1 MGENAGRSGNDGT
14 QMSFGAIPLVR
25 FRRLGRLRWYAAAA
39 LVGVALFLRFAL
51 KDTFAWRALLVLAG
65 AIVAYTTVFRLVRVR
80 LERSYG
86 RPLPFRMLE
95 RFTACRIAL
104 DLIILMLIIHFTG
117 GLENPFVI
125 LCLIPPVIA
134 SVLLT
139 PGSAY
144 LLGGLATLLLL
155 GMGVCEAAWP
165 SLHHPVSGYLTC
177 KHYSSPLFI
186 AGEVGALSIS
196 IFVAVYFISSIAKR
210 LHRRERQLLEARDSL
225 TARSEEIAKTN
236 QVLSA
241 LEEQKSRFL
250 SLAAHQLRG
259 PLAVVETCLA
269 TVCDGYAPDVRKQG
283 ELLGRARVRVRNML
297 DIVSDLLTL
306 ARTNDF
312 NRPSS
317 MTPVT
322 LDKVAEQVVNQNL
335 DFAASRQTSLVFSP
349 DAGGALVLGDERAL
363 ADAIGNLVSNA
374 VKYTDEGG
382 HVKVVTRLSGAEVVC
397 EVIDDGIGIPEKEKG
412 RLFEDFFRASNAR
425 ASENEGTGLGLSI
438 AREIV
443 RKCGGRLTIESLEHL
458 GTCAMM
464 SFPLLRR
471 EAKETELR

>member
-1 MGENAGRSGNDGT
+1 MGDKAGRSGNDGT
-14 QMSFGAIPLVR
+14 RMSFETSLLVR
-25 FRRLGRLRWYAAAA
+25 LRRLGRLRWYAAALLA
-39 LVGVALFLRFAL
+39 GVALFLRVVL
-51 KDTFAWRALLVLAG
+51 KDSFAWRALLVLAG
-65 AIVAYTTVFRLVRVR
+65 VMVAYTAVFRLLRVR
-80 LERSYG
+80 LERTQG
-86 RPLPFRMLE
+86 RPLPFRTLE

-104 DLIILMLIIHFTG
+104 DLVILMLVIHFTG

-144 LLGGLATLLLL
+144 LLAGLATLLLL
-155 GMGVCEAAWP
+155 AMGVCEAVWP
-165 SLHHPVSGYLTC
+165 WMHHPVSGYLTC

-186 AGEVGALSIS
+186 AGEVGALSLS
-196 IFVAVYFISSIAKR
+196 IFVAVYLVSSIAKR
-210 LHRRERQLLEARDSL
+210 LHRRERELLEARDSL
-225 TARSEEIAKTN
+225 TARSEELAKTN
-236 QVLSA
+236 QVLTA

-269 TVCDGYAPDVRKQG
+269 TVCDGYAPDARKQG
-283 ELLGRARVRVRNML
+283 ELLNRARSRVRNML

-306 ARTNDF
+306 ARASDF
-312 NRPSS
+312 SGPSS
-317 MTPVT
+317 MTPVA
-322 LDKVAEQVVNQNL
+322 LEKVAEQVVNQTL

-349 DAGGALVLGDERAL
+349 GAGGALVLGDEHAL
-363 ADAIGNLVSNA
+363 SDAIGNLVSNA
-374 VKYTDEGG
+374 IKYTDEGG
-382 HVKVVTRLSGAEVVC
+382 HVKVATRLSGDEVIC
-397 EVIDDGIGIPEKEKG
+397 EVIDDGIGIPEQEKG

-425 ASENEGTGLGLSI
+425 ASEKEGTGLGLSI

-464 SFPLLRR
+464 SFPLLRG
-471 EAKETELR
+471 EAEETGSR